1 MGVDKHFLEFYHLDP
16 SHPFATSDND
26 VSIVENDIATD
37 VKSGELVHASN
48 GLLFGTSCMLPVLVA
63 VPLDRGIKDYCSL
76 DDLYTRSYIFNMSPT
91 GVSECSNNRVHINSF
106 PLQSTS
112 YLQHPFTFYF
122 CGQHEG
128 MATND
133 LIENNM
139 LRTYDPPDYLWTGNV
154 LVVKHAAPCTTTIAD
169 VLVNVEREDFG
180 LIKVILEWLIARN
193 VDTRLTY
200 PNPHRQLLTFPPVF
214 SADPLRPPHKLFSV
228 RDLREIVF
236 GYCGIKSLFNLALG
250 NFDFYA
256 HVRQFFTSRVH
267 CVLADAFENDAHET
281 FMEALDHFRSF
292 IVGSAAYRIMDPRV
306 NFALTNINIVAVSG
320 WRALWLLTLKDLQCV
335 ETYDN
340 PFARD
345 NFSIYTESF
354 QQFLTPKG
362 LLLTLTITK
371 GDCMLPLLIAGD
383 SIAESVAAS
392 LCRLMKICL

>member
-1 MGVDKHFLEFYHLDP
+1 
-16 SHPFATSDND
+16 
-26 VSIVENDIATD
+26 
-37 VKSGELVHASN
+37 
-48 GLLFGTSCMLPVLVA
+48 
-63 VPLDRGIKDYCSL
+63 
-76 DDLYTRSYIFNMSPT
+76 MSPT

-112 YLQHPFTFYF
+112 YLQHLFTFYF
-122 CGQHEG
+122 CGQHER

-214 SADPLRPPHKLFSV
+214 SADPLKPPHRLFSV

-256 HVRQFFTSRVH
+256 HVRQFFTSH
-267 CVLADAFENDAHET
+267 
-281 FMEALDHFRSF
+281 
-292 IVGSAAYRIMDPRV
+292 
-306 NFALTNINIVAVSG
+306 
-320 WRALWLLTLKDLQCV
+320 
-335 ETYDN
+335 
-340 PFARD
+340 
-345 NFSIYTESF
+345 
-354 QQFLTPKG
+354 FLTPKG

-371 GDCMLPLLIAGD
+371 AGD
-383 SIAESVAAS
+383 SIAESVAVGSHYAYCLYPDLLEEGIIMPLDEDLPLS
-392 LCRLMKICL
+392 TQRRDTLNNRGNFMEDNRDWHFACGILVHSAGGGLVVLIEIAMNRTGVCFSGDVLENALIIYHQSCRSVVVVFALD